1 MPGFDFCSGETQAVQ
16 ELVMFFRCFL
26 VSTAR
31 MDRTNITMDTIP
43 TLDELLAKLL
53 SVEGSDLHL
62 KVGSPPAYRIDGVL
76 QLAELPKL
84 SADDTSNFAEQV
96 LTDRAR
102 EEFAVD
108 HETDFAYG
116 KASLGRFRVNVYR
129 QRGSVNLVVRGVN
142 PTSQSFEDLGMPK
155 VLTQLCAHQ
164 RGLIVVC
171 GAAGSGKTT
180 ALAAM
185 IDHINSTRRVNII
198 TLEDPIEVLF
208 PDKMS
213 IVSQREIG
221 LDTASMEEG
230 LRRVVRQDPDVIMAS
245 EMRNLESV
253 RGVLRAAETGHL
265 VLAAMHTV
273 DAVEAVKRIVEAFP
287 VHERKQARLIL
298 AAVLRGVVAQRLV
311 PRADGRGR
319 VPAVEVLTN
328 YERMFES
335 IADEERSSRIQELIV
350 EGSFHGCQSFD
361 QALLKLY
368 EDGVVEFHDAVANA
382 TDPTDLKLAAQ
393 AMGVRS
399 A

>member
-1 MPGFDFCSGETQAVQ
+1 MES
-16 ELVMFFRCFL
+16 
-26 VSTAR
+26 
-31 MDRTNITMDTIP
+31 IP

-62 KVGSPPAYRIDGVL
+62 KVGSPPAYRISGVL

-84 SADDTSNFAEQV
+84 SAADTADLAEQV

-102 EEFAVD
+102 EALEQDFEA
-108 HETDFAYG
+108 DFAYG

-129 QRGSVNLVVRGVN
+129 QRGSINLVVRAVN

-155 VLTQLCAHQ
+155 YLAQLCQAQ
-164 RGLIVVC
+164 RGLIVVA
-171 GAAGSGKTT
+171 GSAGSGKTT
-180 ALAAM
+180 ALGAM
-185 IDHINSTRRVNII
+185 VDYINSTRRVNII
-198 TLEDPIEVLF
+198 TLEDPIEILF

-213 IVSQREIG
+213 IVSQREVG
-221 LDTASMEEG
+221 LDIESMQDG

-245 EMRNLESV
+245 EMRNLDSI

-265 VLAAMHTV
+265 VLTAMHTV
-273 DAVEAVKRIVEAFP
+273 DAVETVNRIVESFP

-311 PRADGRGR
+311 PRADGGGR
-319 VPAVEVLTN
+319 IPAVEVLTN
-328 YERMFES
+328 YERMVET
-335 IADEERSSRIQELIV
+335 IADEEKAGAIHELIV

-361 QALLKLY
+361 QALLNLY
-368 EDGVVEFHDAVANA
+368 NDGDIEFADAVAQA
-382 TDPTDLKLAAQ
+382 TDATDFKLAAQ
-393 AMGVRS
+393 ALGLRS

>member
-1 MPGFDFCSGETQAVQ
+1 
-16 ELVMFFRCFL
+16 
-26 VSTAR
+26 
-31 MDRTNITMDTIP
+31 MDSIP

-84 SADDTSNFAEQV
+84 SADDTLDFAEQV

-102 EEFAVD
+102 EEFGVD

-129 QRGSVNLVVRGVN
+129 QRGSVNLVVRAVN

-155 VLTQLCAHQ
+155 ALTQLCAHQ
-164 RGLIVVC
+164 RGLIVVA

-245 EMRNLESV
+245 EMRNLESI

-265 VLAAMHTV
+265 VLVAMHTV
-273 DAVEAVKRIVEAFP
+273 DAVETVKRIVEAFP
-287 VHERKQARLIL
+287 IHERKQARLIL

-319 VPAVEVLTN
+319 IPAVEVLTN

-335 IADEERSSRIQELIV
+335 IADEEMSSRIQELIV
-350 EGSFHGCQSFD
+350 EGSFHGSQSFD

-368 EDGVVEFHDAVANA
+368 VDGVIEFHDAVANA
-382 TDPTDLKLAAQ
+382 TDPTDVKLAAQ
-393 AMGVRS
+393 EMGVRS

>member
-1 MPGFDFCSGETQAVQ
+1 ME
-16 ELVMFFRCFL
+16 
-26 VSTAR
+26 
-31 MDRTNITMDTIP
+31 TIP

-62 KVGSPPAYRIDGVL
+62 KVGSPPAYRISGVL

-84 SADDTSNFAEQV
+84 SAADTADFAEQV

-102 EEFAVD
+102 EELAID
-108 HETDFAYG
+108 HEADFAYG
-116 KASLGRFRVNVYR
+116 KPSLGRFRVNVYR
-129 QRGSVNLVVRGVN
+129 QRGSINLVVRAVN
-142 PTSQSFEDLGMPK
+142 PASQSFEELGMPK

-164 RGLIVVC
+164 RGLIVVA

-180 ALAAM
+180 ALGAM
-185 IDHINSTRRVNII
+185 IDHINSSRRVNII

-213 IVSQREIG
+213 IVSQREVG

-265 VLAAMHTV
+265 VLVAMHTV
-273 DAVEAVKRIVEAFP
+273 DAVETVSRIVEVFP
-287 VHERKQARLIL
+287 IHERKQARLIL
-298 AAVLRGVVAQRLV
+298 AAVLRGVIAQRLV

-328 YERMFES
+328 YERMFEA
-335 IADEERSSRIQELIV
+335 IADEEDSARVQELIN
-350 EGSFHGCQSFD
+350 EGSFHGCQTFD
-361 QALLKLY
+361 QALLKLHT
-368 EDGVVEFHDAVANA
+368 DGVVEFHDAVANA

>member
-1 MPGFDFCSGETQAVQ
+1 
-16 ELVMFFRCFL
+16 
-26 VSTAR
+26 
-31 MDRTNITMDTIP
+31 MDSIP

-84 SADDTSNFAEQV
+84 SAADTADFAEQV
-96 LTDRAR
+96 LIDRAR
-102 EEFAVD
+102 DEFAVD
-108 HETDFAYG
+108 HEADFAYG
-116 KASLGRFRVNVYR
+116 KAALGRFRVNVYR
-129 QRGSVNLVVRGVN
+129 QRGSINLVVRAVN
-142 PTSQSFEDLGMPK
+142 PASQNFEELGMPEK
-155 VLTQLCAHQ
+155 SLARLCAHQ
-164 RGLIVVC
+164 RGLIVVA

-180 ALAAM
+180 ALGAM

-198 TLEDPIEVLF
+198 TLEDPIEILF

-213 IVSQREIG
+213 IVSQREVG

-265 VLAAMHTV
+265 VLTAMHTV
-273 DAVEAVKRIVEAFP
+273 DSVETVNRIVESFP

-298 AAVLRGVVAQRLV
+298 ASVLRGVVAQRLV

-319 VPAVEVLTN
+319 IPAVEVLTN
-328 YERMFES
+328 YERMYEA
-335 IADEERSSRIQELIV
+335 IADEEQAPRVQELLND
-350 EGSFHGCQSFD
+350 GSFHGCQSFD

-393 AMGVRS
+393 AMGLRS